1 MHAYIHPYGEARSP
15 KSGAHVGDE
24 ADKSGNARP
33 ADPGGTA
40 RPSTVICVSPAIHT
54 ACLQVFACSASVI
67 ERVIRMSFASSNI
80 QASLLALA
88 KCTTNMLFVQI
99 LDLISSAV
107 LPASCLHAPSGS
119 HSGQPFVA
127 YQPDFLKLLAAPAL
141 SVLCHSED
149 GLPLFHEAGKSILL
163 PASHPDTI

>member
-1 MHAYIHPYGEARSP
+1 
-15 KSGAHVGDE
+15 
-24 ADKSGNARP
+24 
-33 ADPGGTA
+33 
-40 RPSTVICVSPAIHT
+40 VICVSPAIHT

-119 HSGQPFVA
+119 HSGHHAATDGSGLSKPFVA